1 MSELT
6 KEAIEALRNGSA
18 IKAIKITRLAGGLG
32 LKEAKGQVDI
42 YLQQHP
48 DLKLQNPQM
57 SHETGFRLIVI
68 LIAVA
73 AMLWLFFKN

>member
-6 KEAIEALRNGSA
+6 KEAIEALSKGSV
-18 IKAIKITRLAGGLG
+18 IKAIKITRLASGLG
-32 LKEAKGQVDI
+32 LKEAKDQVDI

-48 DLKLQNPQM
+48 DLKVQNPQM
-57 SHETGFRLIVI
+57 SQETSFRLIVI
-68 LIAVA
+68 LIAAA

>member
-6 KEAIEALRNGSA
+6 KEAIEALRKGSV
-18 IKAIKITRLAGGLG
+18 IKAIKITRLASGLG
-32 LKEAKGQVDI
+32 LKEAKDQVDI

-48 DLKLQNPQM
+48 DLKVQNPQM
-57 SHETGFRLIVI
+57 SQETSFRLIVI